1 MLEGQHKKAQAI
13 QEALWKAYEKL
24 IWDTLYWSL
33 KGRAGQGY
41 EGHSALS
48 EVIMK

>member
-1 MLEGQHKKAQAI
+1 MESIDDNFLPQVI
-13 QEALWKAYEKL
+13 NRL
-24 IWDTLYWSL
+24 IWETLYWSL